1 MNSRR
6 YRLALYTIITIF
18 VTRQIILINE
28 LNIIT
33 RMNYSIDFLYI
44 FLAALIII
52 VSAIIVY
59 VLPSQIYIKYHFRI
73 NLTSIELSNFTIY
86 KKVRLVSSKFRYD
99 RIYKEY
105 QVFRC

>member
-18 VTRQIILINE
+18 VTRQIILIND

-33 RMNYSIDFLYI
+33 RMNYSIDLLYI
-44 FLAALIII
+44 FLSALIII
-52 VSAIIVY
+52 VTTIIFY
-59 VLPSQIYIKYHFRI
+59 VLPSKIYIEYQFRI
-73 NLTSIELSNFTIY
+73 NIFSIEPSKFAIY
-86 KKVRLVSSKFRYD
+86 KKVRLVSSKFRFY